1 MPVVRYDLE
10 ISKLISQDA
19 FKYNLKINVA
29 EGMAQQLRAHTVLNC
44 SYGGPK
50 CDS

>member
-19 FKYNLKINVA
+19 LKYNLKINVA
-29 EGMAQQLRAHTVLNC
+29 EEWL
-44 SYGGPK
+44 S
-50 CDS
+50 S